1 MDTFEIHSKDTGK
14 ISIEPTIKVDSRET
28 LSLVYTP
35 EVGKICM
42 AIKDNPEEVR
52 KYTIAGKMVAVIS
65 NGTAVLG
72 FGDIGPAAALPVM
85 EGKAVIFKEFAN
97 VNAFP
102 ICINEKDPDKFVEIV
117 KAISVNFAA
126 INLEDISAPTCFRI
140 EKRLQDELDIP
151 VMHDDQHGTA
161 IVSLAALKGALKLVN
176 KKNVRIVIAGAG
188 AAGSAITKLLAY
200 ANEREKL
207 FDEIALVD
215 SVGVV
220 SSDRKDLN
228 EYKVELA
235 QITKQTKSMK
245 LEEIIKG
252 ADVFIGVSVKDLL
265 KPEMVRSMNKD
276 AIVFAMANPA
286 PEIMPDVALENGAL
300 IVATG
305 RSDYPNQINNA
316 LAYPGVFKGLLE
328 NKVRKIT
335 IEMKYKAANMIYE
348 YNLPNLSQTNL
359 LPSILD
365 KKVPGMISKEIH

>member
-52 KYTIAGKMVAVIS
+52 KYTIAGKMVAVVS

-102 ICINEKDPDKFVEIV
+102 VCINEKDPDKFVEIV

-140 EKRLQDELDIP
+140 EKRLQDELNIP

-161 IVSLAALKGALKLVN
+161 IVTLAALKGALKLVH

-188 AAGSAITKLLAY
+188 AAGSAIIKLFAY

-207 FDEIALVD
+207 FDEMALVD

-220 SSDRKDLN
+220 GSERTDLN

-245 LEEIIKG
+245 LEEVIKG

-265 KPEMVRSMNKD
+265 KPEMVKSMNKD

-300 IVATG
+300 IIATG

-316 LAYPGVFKGLLE
+316 LAYPGVFKGFLE
-328 NKVRKIT
+328 NKVKKVT

-348 YNLPNLSQTNL
+348 YNLPNLSKTNL